1 MLIGGFCA
9 VMMNVLI
16 RFAAYRLHPFEVTF
30 FRCLFSLFVM
40 LPFIIRSGPSILAT
54 PKVGF
59 YTLRAVVGLISML
72 SWFYGITI
80 VPLATA
86 TAVNFTAPL
95 FATMAAALILHED
108 VRLRRWI
115 AVVIGFVGVLV
126 IMRPGR
132 ESLDAML
139 LLILLS
145 AASSAM
151 NNITVKYLVRT
162 ERPNTIVAL
171 FSVYL
176 TPLSLIPALFV
187 WEWPDLKSLGALVG
201 LGVIGTLS
209 HLSVAR
215 AYLAAD
221 ASACAPYEFVRLPYA
236 ALIGY
241 LLFGEVSDGWTW
253 VGAAIIAGAAT
264 AKEVGG
270 FAVRCDVTN
279 AADTEQ
285 AVAAARERH
294 GPARLAIACAGIGT
308 AGRIVGRD
316 GPLPLDEF
324 RRTVEVNLIGS
335 FNLLRL
341 AAADLT
347 ALDPLGDG
355 ERGLIVL
362 TASVAAYEG
371 QIGQAA
377 YSASKG
383 GIVGLTLPA
392 ARELARYGVRVVA
405 IAPGIFATP
414 MLAGL
419 PQNVQDS
426 LGASVPFPPRL
437 GRPEEYA
444 QLVLDL
450 CRNVMINGSVVRLD
464 GALRMAPR

>member
-54 PKVGF
+54 PKIGF
-59 YTLRAVVGLISML
+59 YTIRAVVGLISML

-95 FATMAAALILHED
+95 FATMAAALVLHED
-108 VRLRRWI
+108 VRLRRWA
-115 AVVIGFVGVLV
+115 AVVIGFIGVLV

-187 WEWPDLKSLGALVG
+187 WEWSDLKSLAALIG
-201 LGVIGTLS
+201 LGIIGTLA

-241 LLFGEVSDGWTW
+241 LLFGEVSDGWTC
-253 VGAAIIAGAAT
+253 VGAAIIAGAAIYVAHRE
-264 AKEVGG
+264 AK
-270 FAVRCDVTN
+270 
-279 AADTEQ
+279 
-285 AVAAARERH
+285 
-294 GPARLAIACAGIGT
+294 LA
-308 AGRIVGRD
+308 
-316 GPLPLDEF
+316 
-324 RRTVEVNLIGS
+324 
-335 FNLLRL
+335 
-341 AAADLT
+341 
-347 ALDPLGDG
+347 
-355 ERGLIVL
+355 
-362 TASVAAYEG
+362 
-371 QIGQAA
+371 
-377 YSASKG
+377 
-383 GIVGLTLPA
+383 
-392 ARELARYGVRVVA
+392 
-405 IAPGIFATP
+405 
-414 MLAGL
+414 
-419 PQNVQDS
+419 
-426 LGASVPFPPRL
+426 RL
-437 GRPEEYA
+437 GRAVPVA
-444 QLVLDL
+444 
-450 CRNVMINGSVVRLD
+450 RPAVR
-464 GALRMAPR
+464 

>member
-40 LPFIIRSGPSILAT
+40 LPFIIRAGPSILAT

-59 YTLRAVVGLISML
+59 YTLRAVVGLIAML

-187 WEWPDLKSLGALVG
+187 WEWPDLKSLGALIG
-201 LGVIGTLS
+201 LGVIGTLA

-215 AYLAAD
+215 AYLAAA

-253 VGAAIIAGAAT
+253 VGAAIIAGAAIYGGDRE
-264 AKEVGG
+264 AK
-270 FAVRCDVTN
+270 
-279 AADTEQ
+279 
-285 AVAAARERH
+285 
-294 GPARLAIACAGIGT
+294 LAG
-308 AGRIVGRD
+308 VGRD

-341 AAADLT
+341 AAADMT
-347 ALDPLGDG
+347 NLDPLEDG

-362 TASVAAYEG
+362 TASVAAFEG

-377 YSASKG
+377 YAASKG

-426 LGASVPFPPRL
+426 LAASVPFPQRL
-437 GRPEEYA
+437 GRPDEYA
-444 QLVLDL
+444 QTVLDL
-450 CRNVMINGSVVRLD
+450 CRNVMINGSVIRLD

>member
-40 LPFIIRSGPSILAT
+40 LPFIIRSGPGLLAT

-108 VRLRRWI
+108 VRFRRWA
-115 AVVIGFVGVLV
+115 AVVIGFIGVLV
-126 IMRPGR
+126 IMRPSR
-132 ESLDAML
+132 ESVDAML

-201 LGVIGTLS
+201 LGIIATLA

-253 VGAAIIAGAAT
+253 VGAAIIA
-264 AKEVGG
+264 
-270 FAVRCDVTN
+270 
-279 AADTEQ
+279 
-285 AVAAARERH
+285 AAAIYVAHREAKL
-294 GPARLAIACAGIGT
+294 ARE
-308 AGRIVGRD
+308 GRAV
-316 GPLPLDEF
+316 
-324 RRTVEVNLIGS
+324 
-335 FNLLRL
+335 
-341 AAADLT
+341 
-347 ALDPLGDG
+347 
-355 ERGLIVL
+355 
-362 TASVAAYEG
+362 
-371 QIGQAA
+371 
-377 YSASKG
+377 
-383 GIVGLTLPA
+383 PA
-392 ARELARYGVRVVA
+392 ARPAVR
-405 IAPGIFATP
+405 
-414 MLAGL
+414 
-419 PQNVQDS
+419 
-426 LGASVPFPPRL
+426 
-437 GRPEEYA
+437 
-444 QLVLDL
+444 
-450 CRNVMINGSVVRLD
+450 
-464 GALRMAPR
+464 

>member
-54 PKVGF
+54 PKIGF

-95 FATMAAALILHED
+95 FATMAAALVLHED
-108 VRLRRWI
+108 VRLRRWA
-115 AVVIGFVGVLV
+115 AVVIGFIGVLV

-187 WEWPDLKSLGALVG
+187 WEWSDLKSLAALIG
-201 LGVIGTLS
+201 LGIIGTLA

-221 ASACAPYEFVRLPYA
+221 ASACAPYKFVRLPYA

-253 VGAAIIAGAAT
+253 FGAAIIAGAAIYVAHRE
-264 AKEVGG
+264 AK
-270 FAVRCDVTN
+270 
-279 AADTEQ
+279 
-285 AVAAARERH
+285 
-294 GPARLAIACAGIGT
+294 LA
-308 AGRIVGRD
+308 
-316 GPLPLDEF
+316 
-324 RRTVEVNLIGS
+324 
-335 FNLLRL
+335 
-341 AAADLT
+341 
-347 ALDPLGDG
+347 
-355 ERGLIVL
+355 
-362 TASVAAYEG
+362 
-371 QIGQAA
+371 
-377 YSASKG
+377 
-383 GIVGLTLPA
+383 
-392 ARELARYGVRVVA
+392 
-405 IAPGIFATP
+405 
-414 MLAGL
+414 
-419 PQNVQDS
+419 
-426 LGASVPFPPRL
+426 RL
-437 GRPEEYA
+437 GRTVPVA
-444 QLVLDL
+444 
-450 CRNVMINGSVVRLD
+450 RPAVR
-464 GALRMAPR
+464 

>member
-54 PKVGF
+54 PKIGF

-95 FATMAAALILHED
+95 FATMAAALVLHED
-108 VRLRRWI
+108 VRLRRWA
-115 AVVIGFVGVLV
+115 AVVIGFIGVLV

-187 WEWPDLKSLGALVG
+187 WEWSDLKSLAALIG
-201 LGVIGTLS
+201 LGIIGTLA

-253 VGAAIIAGAAT
+253 FGAAIIAGAAIYVAHRE
-264 AKEVGG
+264 AK
-270 FAVRCDVTN
+270 
-279 AADTEQ
+279 
-285 AVAAARERH
+285 
-294 GPARLAIACAGIGT
+294 LA
-308 AGRIVGRD
+308 
-316 GPLPLDEF
+316 
-324 RRTVEVNLIGS
+324 
-335 FNLLRL
+335 
-341 AAADLT
+341 
-347 ALDPLGDG
+347 
-355 ERGLIVL
+355 
-362 TASVAAYEG
+362 
-371 QIGQAA
+371 
-377 YSASKG
+377 
-383 GIVGLTLPA
+383 
-392 ARELARYGVRVVA
+392 
-405 IAPGIFATP
+405 
-414 MLAGL
+414 
-419 PQNVQDS
+419 
-426 LGASVPFPPRL
+426 RL
-437 GRPEEYA
+437 GRTVPVA
-444 QLVLDL
+444 
-450 CRNVMINGSVVRLD
+450 RPAVR
-464 GALRMAPR
+464 